1 MVVEQKD
8 KNLNSRK
15 ISLHESGTWG
25 CRDGYHSTDL
35 LPCTQPFLHREYE
48 EEMWRTDE
56 LKHSAA
62 SQQCMDPEMRSAHKS
77 I

>member
-1 MVVEQKD
+1 MVAEQKD

-15 ISLHESGTWG
+15 ISLPEYGTWG

-35 LPCTQPFLHREYE
+35 LPCTQWFLLREYK
-48 EEMWRTDE
+48 EEMWRTAE
-56 LKHSAA
+56 LKHSAT
-62 SQQCMDPEMRSAHKS
+62 SQQCMDPEMTSAHGS